1 MKSTAIV
8 FTGPRKVDLVEVEV
22 PEPGPREFTIQT
34 LVTLI
39 STGTESI
46 CYRGES
52 DPGTHWHGW
61 VKYPFYPGY
70 SCVGRVIKVGEQ
82 VTDFREGDRI
92 YCSASHRQFT
102 KVPPEAGNIVKVP
115 DDISDEEAAWCTLA
129 TITQT
134 GVRQAEH
141 VMGDTAV
148 VIGLGPLG
156 QLMTQYLRVM
166 GLREVLAI
174 DPIQSRLDRALEHGA
189 TAAFCGSAA
198 DAEDFVLEHTDGML
212 ADVVYD
218 VTGHYA
224 VFPMALP
231 LARRFGKVILQ
242 GDSPHPS
249 KQHLTHDVL
258 TRQLRVMG
266 SHNQNLPPQYAY
278 WTGKRQAQLFLQYLQ
293 RKQMRVSDLI
303 THRFAPSEAA
313 EVYARLEEERGAT
326 VGVVFDWRQ
335 EGA

>member
-1 MKSTAIV
+1 M
-8 FTGPRKVDLVEVEV
+8 
-22 PEPGPREFTIQT
+22 
-34 LVTLI
+34 
-39 STGTESI
+39 GTELI

-70 SCVGRVIKVGEQ
+70 SCVGRIIKVGEQ

-92 YCSASHRQFT
+92 FCSISHRQF
-102 KVPPEAGNIVKVP
+102 ANISADGGDIVKVP
-115 DDISDEEAAWCTLA
+115 DEISDEEASWCKLA
-129 TITQT
+129 IITQT

-141 VMGDTAV
+141 AMGDTAV

-156 QLMTQYLRVM
+156 QLVTQYLRVL
-166 GLREVLAI
+166 GLQEVLAI
-174 DPIQSRLDRALEHGA
+174 DPIQPRLDRALEHGA

-198 DAEDFVLEHTDGML
+198 DAKDFVLEHTDGIL

-224 VFPMALP
+224 VFPMALQ
-231 LARRFGKVILQ
+231 LVRRFGKVILQ

-266 SHNQNLPPQYAY
+266 SHNESLPPQYAH
-278 WTGKRQAQLFLQYLQ
+278 WTGKHQAQLFLQYVQ
-293 RKQMRVSDLI
+293 RKQMRVADLI
-303 THRFAPSEAA
+303 THRFDPNKAA
-313 EVYARLEEERGAT
+313 EVYAQLERARGDSA
-326 VGVVFDWRQ
+326 GVIFDWR
-335 EGA
+335 